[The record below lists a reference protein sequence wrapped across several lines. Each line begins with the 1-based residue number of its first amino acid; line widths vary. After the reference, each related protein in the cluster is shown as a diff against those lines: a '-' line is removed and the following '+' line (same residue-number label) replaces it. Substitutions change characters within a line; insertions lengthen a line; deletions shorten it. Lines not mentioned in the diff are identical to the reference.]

1 MIRKFIIA
9 ASVAAIGIGASAQAM
24 ANDWNRGDWRDRNHD
39 SRVDWRDGPHHHWQ
53 HRVERNPHD
62 LNRDGR
68 VDWRDRQ
75 IARHWRDRN
84 HDGRIDWRD
93 NPRFY

>member
-1 MIRKFIIA
+1 MNRRLITVV
-9 ASVAAIGIGASAQAM
+9 VAATLGMGVSAQAM
-24 ANDWNRGDWRDRNHD
+24 AHDWNRGDWRDRNHD
-39 SRVDWRDGPHHHWQ
+39 GRVDWRDDARNWQ
-53 HRVERNPHD
+53 HHRAYHNPYD
-62 LNRDGR
+62 LNRDGH

-93 NPRFY
+93 NPRFR